1 MAANQLHSR
10 IPKNGKLFI
19 PDAFGCVK
27 LSGVAVLPRRK
38 TEEDPFY
45 SLTLV
50 ARTGGRD
57 GDTNG
62 KLNDYSTGLAFSLP
76 KHYHLEVVGTPAL
89 AQAGYLLPGVTVVTH
104 QNMGKELVLSIL
116 KFDDASPDLEL
127 PFEGI
132 IFFIRE
138 SAFAEFS
145 AIATEKKSRTKK
157 VAARAVADS
166 DDDSGEETLM
176 PAPSKGRGRGAHLY

>member
-10 IPKNGKLFI
+10 IQKNGKLFI
-19 PDAFGCVK
+19 PDSFGCVK
-27 LSGVAVLPRRK
+27 ILGAADLPRRK

-50 ARTGGRD
+50 ARTGGRE
-57 GDTNG
+57 GDTDG
-62 KLNDYSTGLAFSLP
+62 KLNDYTTGLAFSLP

-104 QNMGKELVLSIL
+104 QNMNKELVLSLL

-132 IFFIRE
+132 VFFIRE
-138 SAFAEFS
+138 SAFAEFG

-157 VAARAVADS
+157 VAARAADS
-166 DDDSGEETLM
+166 DEDSGPETLM
-176 PAPSKGRGRGAHLY
+176 PATSKGRGRGAHLY